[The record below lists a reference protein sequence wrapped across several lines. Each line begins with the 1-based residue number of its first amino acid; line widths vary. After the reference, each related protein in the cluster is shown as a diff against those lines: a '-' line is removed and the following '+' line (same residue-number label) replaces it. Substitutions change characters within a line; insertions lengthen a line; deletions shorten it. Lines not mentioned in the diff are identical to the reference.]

1 MYEYSGRALV
11 FGASGGIGQ
20 AFSRFLENKLGSENV
35 VKISRSFDG
44 FEISDEEKIF
54 KLSESIAGS
63 FNLIIN
69 ATGVLQT
76 TEEGPE
82 KTINVVKQKSMIDM
96 MTINAIGPALLLKNF
111 SKKLDKTKFSVFVNL
126 SARVGSITDNRLG
139 GWISYRSS
147 KAALNQIIKT
157 SSIEINRRNKNAICV
172 GLHPGTVKTS
182 FTEKFQNT
190 TETISPEESVEM
202 MMKVVENLSVD
213 DNGYCFAYDG
223 KASPA
228 CTLHSNFQF

>member
-20 AFSRFLENKLGSENV
+20 AFSRFLEDKLGSENV
-35 VKISRSFDG
+35 VNVSRSFDG
-44 FEISDEEKIF
+44 FEISDEEKILKF
-54 KLSESIAGS
+54 SESIEGT
-63 FNLIIN
+63 FNLIVN

-190 TETISPEESVEM
+190 TETISPDESVKM
-202 MMKVVENLSVD
+202 MMNVVENLSVD

-223 KASPA
+223 KVIPA
-228 CTLHSNFQF
+228 

>member
-20 AFSRFLENKLGSENV
+20 AFSRFLEDKLGSENV
-35 VKISRSFDG
+35 VKVSRSFDG
-44 FEISDEEKIF
+44 FDISDEEKILKF
-54 KLSESIAGS
+54 SESIEGS

-69 ATGVLQT
+69 AIGVLQT

-172 GLHPGTVKTS
+172 GLHPGTVKTR

-190 TETISPEESVEM
+190 TETILPEESVEM

-223 KASPA
+223 KVIPA
-228 CTLHSNFQF
+228 

>member
-54 KLSESIAGS
+54 KLSESIEGS

-82 KTINVVKQKSMIDM
+82 KTIIAVKQKSMIDM

-111 SKKLDKTKFSVFVNL
+111 SKKLDKTKLSVFVNL

-172 GLHPGTVKTS
+172 GLHPGTVKTR

-190 TETISPEESVEM
+190 TETISPDESVKM

-223 KASPA
+223 EVIPA
-228 CTLHSNFQF
+228 

>member
-20 AFSRFLENKLGSENV
+20 AFSRFLESKLGSENV

-54 KLSESIAGS
+54 KLSESIEGS

-182 FTEKFQNT
+182 FTEKFQNS
-190 TETISPEESVEM
+190 TETFSPDESVKM
-202 MMKVVENLSVD
+202 MMNVVENLSVD

-223 KASPA
+223 KVIPA
-228 CTLHSNFQF
+228 

>member
-20 AFSRFLENKLGSENV
+20 AFSRFLEDKLGSENV
-35 VKISRSFDG
+35 VNVSRSFDG
-44 FEISDEEKIF
+44 FEISDEEKILKF
-54 KLSESIAGS
+54 SESIEGS

-82 KTINVVKQKSMIDM
+82 KTINVVKQKSMSDM

-172 GLHPGTVKTS
+172 GLHPGTVDTRLSKPFQRNVPENKL
-182 FTEKFQNT
+182 FTPEFAAISMASVISNLHD
-190 TETISPEESVEM
+190 TESGSI
-202 MMKVVENLSVD
+202 
-213 DNGYCFAYDG
+213 FAFDG
-223 KASPA
+223 SKIDS
-228 CTLHSNFQF
+228 

>member
-20 AFSRFLENKLGSENV
+20 AFSRFLESKLGSENV

-54 KLSESIAGS
+54 KLSESIEGS

-82 KTINVVKQKSMIDM
+82 KTINVVKQKLMIDM

-182 FTEKFQNT
+182 FTEKFQNS
-190 TETISPEESVEM
+190 TETISPDESVKM
-202 MMKVVENLSVD
+202 MMNVVENLSVD

-223 KASPA
+223 KVIPA
-228 CTLHSNFQF
+228 

>member
-1 MYEYSGRALV
+1 MYEYNGRALI
-11 FGASGGIGQ
+11 FGASGGIGF
-20 AFSRFLENKLGSENV
+20 AFSKFLENKLGIENV
-35 VKISRSFDG
+35 IKLSRSLEG
-44 FEISDEEKIF
+44 FEISDEEKILKF
-54 KLSESIAGS
+54 SESIEGS

-69 ATGVLQT
+69 AIGVLQT
-76 TEEGPE
+76 TEIGPE
-82 KTINVVKQKSMIDM
+82 KTINAVKQKSMIDM

-172 GLHPGTVKTS
+172 GLHPGTVKTR

-190 TETISPEESVEM
+190 TETISPDESVKM
-202 MMKVVENLSVD
+202 MMNVVENLSVD

-223 KASPA
+223 KVIPA
-228 CTLHSNFQF
+228 

>member
-1 MYEYSGRALV
+1 MYEYNGRALI
-11 FGASGGIGQ
+11 FGASGGIGL
-20 AFSRFLENKLGSENV
+20 AFSKFLENKLGIENV
-35 VKISRSFDG
+35 IKLSRSFDG
-44 FEISDEEKIF
+44 FEISDEEKILKF
-54 KLSESIAGS
+54 SESMEGS

-69 ATGVLQT
+69 AIGVLQT
-76 TEEGPE
+76 TEIGPE
-82 KTINVVKQKSMIDM
+82 KTINAVKQKSMIDM

-172 GLHPGTVKTS
+172 GLHPGTVKTR

-202 MMKVVENLSVD
+202 MMKVIESLSVD

-223 KASPA
+223 KVIPS
-228 CTLHSNFQF
+228 

>member
-54 KLSESIAGS
+54 KFSESIEGS

-139 GWISYRSS
+139 GWISYRAS

-172 GLHPGTVKTS
+172 GLHPGTVKTR

-223 KASPA
+223 KVIPA
-228 CTLHSNFQF
+228 

>member
-20 AFSRFLENKLGSENV
+20 AFSRFLEDKLGSENV
-35 VKISRSFDG
+35 VNVSRSFDG

-54 KLSESIAGS
+54 KLSESIEGS

-82 KTINVVKQKSMIDM
+82 KTINVVKQKLMIDM
-96 MTINAIGPALLLKNF
+96 MMINAIGPALLLKNF

-172 GLHPGTVKTS
+172 GLHPGTVKTR

-223 KASPA
+223 KVIPA
-228 CTLHSNFQF
+228 

>member
-20 AFSRFLENKLGSENV
+20 AFSRFLESKLGSENV

-54 KLSESIAGS
+54 KLSESIEGS

-82 KTINVVKQKSMIDM
+82 KTINVVKQKLMIDM

-190 TETISPEESVEM
+190 TETISPDESVKM
-202 MMKVVENLSVD
+202 MMNVVENLSVD

-223 KASPA
+223 KVIPA
-228 CTLHSNFQF
+228 

>member
-1 MYEYSGRALV
+1 MYEYSGRALI

-20 AFSRFLENKLGSENV
+20 AFSRFLEDKLGSENV
-35 VKISRSFDG
+35 VNVSRSFDG
-44 FEISDEEKIF
+44 FEISDEEKILKF
-54 KLSESIAGS
+54 SESIEGS

-126 SARVGSITDNRLG
+126 SARVGSITDNSLG

-172 GLHPGTVKTS
+172 GLHPGTVKTR

-190 TETISPEESVEM
+190 TETISPDESVEM

-223 KASPA
+223 KVIPA
-228 CTLHSNFQF
+228 

>member
-20 AFSRFLENKLGSENV
+20 AFSRFLEDKLGSENV
-35 VKISRSFDG
+35 VNVSRSFDG

-54 KLSESIAGS
+54 KLSESIEGS

-82 KTINVVKQKSMIDM
+82 KTINVVKQKLMIDM

-190 TETISPEESVEM
+190 TESISPDESVKM
-202 MMKVVENLSVD
+202 MMNVVENLSVD

-223 KASPA
+223 EVIPA
-228 CTLHSNFQF
+228 

>member
-20 AFSRFLENKLGSENV
+20 AFSRFLEDKLGSENV
-35 VKISRSFDG
+35 VNVSRSFDG
-44 FEISDEEKIF
+44 FEISDEEKILKF
-54 KLSESIAGS
+54 SESIEGS

-172 GLHPGTVKTS
+172 GLHPGTVKTR
-182 FTEKFQNT
+182 FTEKFQST
-190 TETISPEESVEM
+190 TETISPDESVKM

-223 KASPA
+223 KVIPA
-228 CTLHSNFQF
+228 

>member
-35 VKISRSFDG
+35 LNVSRSFDG
-44 FEISDEEKIF
+44 FEISDEEKILKF
-54 KLSESIAGS
+54 SESIEGS

-172 GLHPGTVKTS
+172 GLHPGTVKTR

-190 TETISPEESVEM
+190 TETISPDESVEM

-223 KASPA
+223 KVIPA
-228 CTLHSNFQF
+228 

>member
-11 FGASGGIGQ
+11 FGASGGLGQ
-20 AFSRFLENKLGSENV
+20 AFSRFLEDKLGSENV
-35 VKISRSFDG
+35 VNVSRSFDG
-44 FEISDEEKIF
+44 FEISDEEKILKF
-54 KLSESIAGS
+54 SESIEGS

-82 KTINVVKQKSMIDM
+82 KTINVVKQKLMIDM

-111 SKKLDKTKFSVFVNL
+111 SKKLDMTKFSVFVNL

-172 GLHPGTVKTS
+172 GLHPCTVKTS

-190 TETISPEESVEM
+190 TETISPDESVKM
-202 MMKVVENLSVD
+202 MMNVVENLSVD

-223 KASPA
+223 KVIPA
-228 CTLHSNFQF
+228 

>member
-20 AFSRFLENKLGSENV
+20 AFSRFLEDKLGSENV
-35 VKISRSFDG
+35 VNVSRSFDG
-44 FEISDEEKIF
+44 FEISDEEKILKF
-54 KLSESIAGS
+54 SESIEGT

-172 GLHPGTVKTS
+172 GLHPGTVKTK

-190 TETISPEESVEM
+190 TETISPKESVEM

-223 KASPA
+223 KVIPA
-228 CTLHSNFQF
+228 

>member
-20 AFSRFLENKLGSENV
+20 AFSRFLEDKLGSENV
-35 VKISRSFDG
+35 VNVSRSFDG
-44 FEISDEEKIF
+44 FEISDEEKILKF
-54 KLSESIAGS
+54 SESIEGS

-82 KTINVVKQKSMIDM
+82 KTINVVKQKLMIDM

-190 TETISPEESVEM
+190 TETISPDESVKM

-213 DNGYCFAYDG
+213 DNGHCFAYDG
-223 KASPA
+223 KAIPA
-228 CTLHSNFQF
+228 

>member
-20 AFSRFLENKLGSENV
+20 AFSRFLEDKLGSENV
-35 VKISRSFDG
+35 VNVSRSFDG
-44 FEISDEEKIF
+44 FEISDEEKILKF
-54 KLSESIAGS
+54 SESIEGS

-172 GLHPGTVKTS
+172 GLHPGTVKTR
-182 FTEKFQNT
+182 FTEKFQNS
-190 TETISPEESVEM
+190 TETISPDESVKM

-223 KASPA
+223 KVIPA
-228 CTLHSNFQF
+228 

>member
-20 AFSRFLENKLGSENV
+20 AFSRFLEDKLGSENV
-35 VKISRSFDG
+35 VNVSRSFDG
-44 FEISDEEKIF
+44 FEISDEEKILKF
-54 KLSESIAGS
+54 SESIEGS

-69 ATGVLQT
+69 AIGVLQT
-76 TEEGPE
+76 SEEGPE
-82 KTINVVKQKSMIDM
+82 KTINLVKQKSMIDM

-172 GLHPGTVKTS
+172 GLHPGTVKTR

-190 TETISPEESVEM
+190 TETISPDESVKM
-202 MMKVVENLSVD
+202 MMNVVENLSVD

-223 KASPA
+223 KVIPA
-228 CTLHSNFQF
+228 

>member
-20 AFSRFLENKLGSENV
+20 AFSRFLEDKLGSENV
-35 VKISRSFDG
+35 VNVSRSFDG
-44 FEISDEEKIF
+44 FEISDEEKILKF
-54 KLSESIAGS
+54 SESIEGT

-139 GWISYRSS
+139 GWISYRAS

-172 GLHPGTVKTS
+172 GLHPGTVKTR

-190 TETISPEESVEM
+190 TETISPDESVKM
-202 MMKVVENLSVD
+202 MMKVVENLSVN

-223 KASPA
+223 KVIPA
-228 CTLHSNFQF
+228 

>member
-20 AFSRFLENKLGSENV
+20 AFSRFLEDKLGSENV
-35 VKISRSFDG
+35 VNVSRSFDG
-44 FEISDEEKIF
+44 FEISDEEKILKF
-54 KLSESIAGS
+54 SESIEGT

-82 KTINVVKQKSMIDM
+82 KTINVVKQKLMIDM

-172 GLHPGTVKTS
+172 GLHPGTVKTR

-190 TETISPEESVEM
+190 TETISPDESVKM
-202 MMKVVENLSVD
+202 MMNVVENLSVD

-223 KASPA
+223 KVIPA
-228 CTLHSNFQF
+228 

>member
-1 MYEYSGRALV
+1 M
-11 FGASGGIGQ
+11 
-20 AFSRFLENKLGSENV
+20 
-35 VKISRSFDG
+35 VKVSRSFDG
-44 FEISDEEKIF
+44 FDISDEEKILKF
-54 KLSESIAGS
+54 SESIEGS

-69 ATGVLQT
+69 AIGVLQT

-172 GLHPGTVKTS
+172 GLHPGTVKTR

-223 KASPA
+223 KVIPA
-228 CTLHSNFQF
+228 

>member
-20 AFSRFLENKLGSENV
+20 AFSRLLENKLGSENV

-44 FEISDEEKIF
+44 FEISDEEKILKF
-54 KLSESIAGS
+54 SESIEGS

-172 GLHPGTVKTS
+172 GLHPGTVKTR
-182 FTEKFQNT
+182 FTEKFQNS
-190 TETISPEESVEM
+190 TETISADESVKM

-223 KASPA
+223 KVIPA
-228 CTLHSNFQF
+228 

>member
-20 AFSRFLENKLGSENV
+20 AFSRFLEDKLGSENV
-35 VKISRSFDG
+35 VKVSRSFDG
-44 FEISDEEKIF
+44 FDISDEEKILKF
-54 KLSESIAGS
+54 SESIEGS

-82 KTINVVKQKSMIDM
+82 KTINVVKQKLMIDM

-190 TETISPEESVEM
+190 TETISPDESVRM
-202 MMKVVENLSVD
+202 MMNVVENLSVD

-223 KASPA
+223 KVIPA
-228 CTLHSNFQF
+228 

>member
-20 AFSRFLENKLGSENV
+20 AFSRFLKDKLGSENV
-35 VKISRSFDG
+35 VNVSRSFDG
-44 FEISDEEKIF
+44 FEISDEEKILKF
-54 KLSESIAGS
+54 SESIEGT

-190 TETISPEESVEM
+190 TETISPDESVKM
-202 MMKVVENLSVD
+202 MMNVVENLSVD

-223 KASPA
+223 KVIPA
-228 CTLHSNFQF
+228 

>member
-11 FGASGGIGQ
+11 FGAGGGIGQ

-54 KLSESIAGS
+54 KLSESIEGS

-82 KTINVVKQKSMIDM
+82 KTINVVKQKLMIDM

-172 GLHPGTVKTS
+172 GLHPGTVKTR

-190 TETISPEESVEM
+190 TETISPDESVKM
-202 MMKVVENLSVD
+202 MMNVVENLSVD

-223 KASPA
+223 KVIPA
-228 CTLHSNFQF
+228 

>member
-35 VKISRSFDG
+35 VNISRSFDG
-44 FEISDEEKIF
+44 FEISDEEKILKF
-54 KLSESIAGS
+54 SESIEGS

-172 GLHPGTVKTS
+172 GLHPGTVKTR

-223 KASPA
+223 KVIPA
-228 CTLHSNFQF
+228 

>member
-54 KLSESIAGS
+54 KLSESIEGS

-172 GLHPGTVKTS
+172 GLHPGTVKTR

-190 TETISPEESVEM
+190 TETISPDKSVKM
-202 MMKVVENLSVD
+202 MMNVVENLSVD

-223 KASPA
+223 KVIPA
-228 CTLHSNFQF
+228 

>member
-20 AFSRFLENKLGSENV
+20 AFSRFSESKLGSENV

-54 KLSESIAGS
+54 KLSESIEGS

-82 KTINVVKQKSMIDM
+82 KTINVVKQKLMIDM

-157 SSIEINRRNKNAICV
+157 SAIEINRRNKNAICV

-190 TETISPEESVEM
+190 TETISPDESVKM
-202 MMKVVENLSVD
+202 MMNVVENLSVD

-223 KASPA
+223 KVIPA
-228 CTLHSNFQF
+228 

>member
-1 MYEYSGRALV
+1 MYEYNGRALI
-11 FGASGGIGQ
+11 FGASGGIGL
-20 AFSRFLENKLGSENV
+20 AFSKFLENKLGIENV
-35 VKISRSFDG
+35 IKLSRSVNG
-44 FEISDEEKIF
+44 FEISDEEKILKF
-54 KLSESIAGS
+54 SESIEGS

-69 ATGVLQT
+69 AIGVLQT
-76 TEEGPE
+76 TEMGPE
-82 KTINVVKQKSMIDM
+82 KTINAVKQKSMIDM

-172 GLHPGTVKTS
+172 GLHPGTVKTR

-190 TETISPEESVEM
+190 TETISPEDSVEM
-202 MMKVVENLSVD
+202 MMKVIESLSVD

-223 KASPA
+223 KVIPS
-228 CTLHSNFQF
+228 

>member
-35 VKISRSFDG
+35 INISRSFDG

-54 KLSESIAGS
+54 KLSESIEGS

-69 ATGVLQT
+69 AIGVLQT

-172 GLHPGTVKTS
+172 GLHPGTVKTR

-190 TETISPEESVEM
+190 TETISPDESVKM
-202 MMKVVENLSVD
+202 MMNVVENLSVD

-223 KASPA
+223 KVIPA
-228 CTLHSNFQF
+228 

>member
-35 VKISRSFDG
+35 VKISRSIDG
-44 FEISDEEKIF
+44 FEISDEEKILKF
-54 KLSESIAGS
+54 SQSIEGS

-82 KTINVVKQKSMIDM
+82 KTINVVKQKLMIDM

-111 SKKLDKTKFSVFVNL
+111 AKKLDKTKFSVFVNL

-172 GLHPGTVKTS
+172 GLHPGTVKTR

-190 TETISPEESVEM
+190 TETISSDESVKM

-223 KASPA
+223 KVIPA
-228 CTLHSNFQF
+228 

>member
-20 AFSRFLENKLGSENV
+20 AFSRFLEDKLGSENV
-35 VKISRSFDG
+35 VNVSRSFDG
-44 FEISDEEKIF
+44 FEISDEEKILKF
-54 KLSESIAGS
+54 SESIEGS

-172 GLHPGTVKTS
+172 GLHPGTVKTK

-190 TETISPEESVEM
+190 TETISPDESVKM

-223 KASPA
+223 KVIPA
-228 CTLHSNFQF
+228 

>member
-1 MYEYSGRALV
+1 MYEYSGRALI

-20 AFSRFLENKLGSENV
+20 AFSRFLEDKLGSENV
-35 VKISRSFDG
+35 VNVSRSFDG
-44 FEISDEEKIF
+44 FEISDEEKILKF
-54 KLSESIAGS
+54 SESIEGS

-172 GLHPGTVKTS
+172 GLHPGTVKTR
-182 FTEKFQNT
+182 FTEKFQKT
-190 TETISPEESVEM
+190 TETISPDESVKM

-223 KASPA
+223 KVIPA
-228 CTLHSNFQF
+228 

>member
-20 AFSRFLENKLGSENV
+20 AFSRFLEDKLGSENV
-35 VKISRSFDG
+35 VNVSRSFDG
-44 FEISDEEKIF
+44 FEISDEEKILKF
-54 KLSESIAGS
+54 SESIEGS

-172 GLHPGTVKTS
+172 GLHPGTVKTR

-190 TETISPEESVEM
+190 TETISPKESVKM

-223 KASPA
+223 KVIPA
-228 CTLHSNFQF
+228 

>member
-20 AFSRFLENKLGSENV
+20 AFSRFLEDKLGSENV
-35 VKISRSFDG
+35 VKVSRSFDG
-44 FEISDEEKIF
+44 FDISDEEKILKF
-54 KLSESIAGS
+54 SESIEGS

-82 KTINVVKQKSMIDM
+82 KTINVIKQKLMIDM

-190 TETISPEESVEM
+190 TETISPDESVKM
-202 MMKVVENLSVD
+202 MMNVVENLSVD

-223 KASPA
+223 KVIPA
-228 CTLHSNFQF
+228 

>member
-35 VKISRSFDG
+35 VNISRSFDG
-44 FEISDEEKIF
+44 FEISDEEKIL
-54 KLSESIAGS
+54 KLSESIEGS

-76 TEEGPE
+76 NEEGPE
-82 KTINVVKQKSMIDM
+82 KTINVVKQQSMIDM
-96 MTINAIGPALLLKNF
+96 MIINAIGPALLLKNF
-111 SKKLDKTKFSVFVNL
+111 SKKLDNTKFSVFVNL
-126 SARVGSITDNRLG
+126 SARVGSITDNRRG

-190 TETISPEESVEM
+190 TETISPGESVEM
-202 MMKVVENLSVD
+202 MMKVVETLSVD

-223 KASPA
+223 KVIPA
-228 CTLHSNFQF
+228 

>member
-20 AFSRFLENKLGSENV
+20 VFSRFLESKLGSENV

-54 KLSESIAGS
+54 KLSESIEGS

-82 KTINVVKQKSMIDM
+82 KTINVVKQKLMIDM

-172 GLHPGTVKTS
+172 GLHPGTVKTR

-202 MMKVVENLSVD
+202 MMKVIESLSVD

-223 KASPA
+223 KVIPS
-228 CTLHSNFQF
+228 